1 MNVDFSLRE
10 SLTRLI
16 DGKNLSTEEM
26 TWVVGEI
33 MEGKVTPA
41 QIGALLTALRI
52 KGESVEEV
60 VGAALAMRQRMRV
73 VPTQDP
79 VLLDTC
85 GTGGDGS
92 GSVNVSTL
100 ASILVAACGVKV
112 AKHGNRALSSRSGS
126 HDVIEALGIHP
137 SPGPEAAADCLS
149 KAGICFLY
157 APAYHAATKH
167 AAGPRRELGF
177 RTLWNLLGPLTNP
190 AKATYHIN
198 GVFSRDRCEFL
209 AQALRQLGSQRAMV
223 VHGEGG
229 LDEFAPRG
237 KTFVAELRDGVVST
251 YETTPGDFGL
261 AEEDPAGLLGGEP
274 AHNAMIFL
282 ATLRGQPGAGRT
294 AALMTAAA
302 GLFVVGKVANFRDG
316 ATLATQALE
325 GGKALALIETLKRIS
340 PVAGNP

>member
-1 MNVDFSLRE
+1 MIATFTLRE
-10 SLTRLI
+10 ALVRLI
-16 DGKNLSTEEM
+16 EGRHLSTEEM
-26 TWVVGEI
+26 TWIVGEI
-33 MEGKVTPA
+33 MEGRVTPA
-41 QIGALLTALRI
+41 QIGALLTALRM
-52 KGESVEEV
+52 KGETVGEV
-60 VGAALAMRQRMRV
+60 VGAALAMRERMVV
-73 VPTQDP
+73 VPTQES

-137 SPGPEAAADCLS
+137 SPGPEAAAECLS
-149 KAGICFLY
+149 KTGICFLY
-157 APAYHAATKH
+157 APSYHAATKH

-209 AQALRQLGSQRAMV
+209 ARALGQLGSRRAMV

-237 KTFVAELRDGVVST
+237 KTFVAELKDGVVST
-251 YETTPGDFGL
+251 YETTPRDFGL
-261 AEEDPAGLLGGEP
+261 DEEDPVGLLGGEP
-274 AHNAMIFL
+274 THNAHLFL
-282 ATLRGQPGAGRT
+282 DTLRGRPGAGRT
-294 AALMTAAA
+294 TALMTAAA
-302 GLFVVGKVANFRDG
+302 GLFVVGKVTTIRAGVN
-316 ATLATQALE
+316 LAAQALD
-325 GGKALALIETLKRIS
+325 GGQALALIDTLKRIS
-340 PVAGNP
+340 PALGIP